1 MNKNIE
7 NIENKY
13 YFLEDNDFNCY
24 EVVNEHGDSLTYDN
38 RPEWAIIKAVTAYDI
53 DINSIKNIKEH
64 VFDKAY
70 RTIQRMREISSEE
83 AEERAN
89 DRWFN
94 EYY

>member
-1 MNKNIE
+1 MSST
-7 NIENKY
+7 Y
-13 YFLEDNDFNCY
+13 YFVEDNDFNTY
-24 EVVNEHGDSLTYDN
+24 EVVNEHDDVLTYDN
-38 RPEWAIIKAVTAYDI
+38 RPEWAIIKAVTCYDI
-53 DINSIKNIKEH
+53 DINRIKNINDRI
-64 VFDKAY
+64 FDKAY